1 MVVGWT
7 LDARATETSPYSYE
21 ASLEFKRER
30 DRRLDVDIASSL
42 LYGTL
47 GEPGLCEFVMPSLLG
62 LTLDPCLSTFL
73 AFRTYCRSHRQ
84 QTLNVE
90 QRINDASQLPKI
102 IAGNSSIVTDNSSC

>member
-7 LDARATETSPYSYE
+7 LDARATETSSYSYE

-30 DRRLDVDIASSL
+30 DRRLDVDIAL
-42 LYGTL
+42 D
-47 GEPGLCEFVMPSLLG
+47 EPGLCEFVMPSLVG

-90 QRINDASQLPKI
+90 QRINDASQLPNI
-102 IAGNSSIVTDNSSC
+102 IARNSSVVTDNSSC